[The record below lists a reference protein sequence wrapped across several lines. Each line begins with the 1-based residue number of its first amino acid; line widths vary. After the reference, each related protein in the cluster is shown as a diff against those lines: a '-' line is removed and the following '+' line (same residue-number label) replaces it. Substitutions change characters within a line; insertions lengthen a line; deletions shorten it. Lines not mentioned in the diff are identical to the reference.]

1 MGDCCIRG
9 IDDGKFRG
17 FSMVERKGLAR
28 DERLFGCRF
37 LVVLEEK
44 RNHTLPAC
52 IRVDDGSIIENH
64 ADWKTLRAPSGL

>member
-1 MGDCCIRG
+1 MKGSLGAD
-9 IDDGKFRG
+9 FWWYL
-17 FSMVERKGLAR
+17 RK
-28 DERLFGCRF
+28 
-37 LVVLEEK
+37 K